1 MKILLI
7 LALFY
12 YPGSTPSQYF
22 ATGLDASSLPYN
34 SANNMAWCTGTCDW
48 RSGNYGSAP
57 SFTSFGTGNTLAN
70 PLFTNYSTGDLSL
83 ASGSP
88 ALAGGAALTTV
99 ASGDSG
105 TGTTLVVTDADYFQ
119 AGWGISTVSDDCIA
133 VGTVSNH
140 VCVTAVNY
148 STNTLTLSGS
158 ISRSSGQ
165 NVWLYSD
172 SSGKTGVDE
181 HGTEYRELREHD
193 YFGGWRS
200 RSIENCRSYL
210 RRRI

>member
-1 MKILLI
+1 
-7 LALFY
+7 
-12 YPGSTPSQYF
+12 
-22 ATGLDASSLPYN
+22 
-34 SANNMAWCTGTCDW
+34 MAWCTGTCDW

-88 ALAGGAALTTV
+88 ALAGGAALLRWPLEIQ
-99 ASGDSG
+99 GQEQRWWYG
-105 TGTTLVVTDADYFQ
+105 CRLLP
-119 AGWGISTVSDDCIA
+119 GWMGISTVSDDCIA

-200 RSIENCRSYL
+200 RSIENCRSSL
-210 RRRI
+210 RRR